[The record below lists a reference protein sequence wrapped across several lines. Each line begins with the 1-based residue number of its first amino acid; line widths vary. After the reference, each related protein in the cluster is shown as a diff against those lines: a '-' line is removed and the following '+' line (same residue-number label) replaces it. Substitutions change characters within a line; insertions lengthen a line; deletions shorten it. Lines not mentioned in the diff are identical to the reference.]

1 MEESTS
7 LIKES
12 LIERQFKDQEYSSQH
27 KMFNT
32 EREICYQAWTWA
44 HSSQRKEVRNQLQSY
59 RHTTTTS
66 IQWPSIRIQM
76 DS

>member
-1 MEESTS
+1 MKSPIIMRQVFLERIDLKIRVSTNLRHLPHMEESTS

-32 EREICYQAWTWA
+32 EREICYQA
-44 HSSQRKEVRNQLQSY
+44 
-59 RHTTTTS
+59 
-66 IQWPSIRIQM
+66 
-76 DS
+76 